1 MILKCENISKHYG
14 LFKKPV
20 LANINL
26 SLDEGKKMIL
36 TGPSGSGKTT
46 LLKILALIDLSF
58 KGKYYIDDKNV
69 NKIDPSPLRKKISY
83 VYQEYGLLENESV
96 YENIKLGVIYN
107 NLSKDEI
114 NSRCEKILKL
124 LELDGFHKRRVS
136 LLSGGQRQRVALAR
150 ALIRD
155 SEILI
160 ADEPFSSLDD
170 KLIEKILEYITNK
183 FNEKNIIMSFHQIPT
198 SITFPYDKYEL
209 SDGTLRKTNG

>member
-124 LELDGFHKRRVS
+124 LELEGFHKRRVS

>member
-26 SLDEGKKMIL
+26 SLGEGKKMIL

>member
-46 LLKILALIDLSF
+46 LLKILAIIDLSF

-114 NSRCEKILKL
+114 NSRCEMILKL
-124 LELDGFHKRRVS
+124 LELDGFHRRIVS
-136 LLSGGQRQRVALAR
+136 LLSGGQRQRVVLAR

>member
-36 TGPSGSGKTT
+36 TGTSGSGKNT

-96 YENIKLGVIYN
+96 YENIKLGILYD
-107 NLSKDEI
+107 NLSKAEI

-124 LELDGFHKRRVS
+124 LELDGFHKRRVN

-150 ALIRD
+150 AIIRD
-155 SEILI
+155 SE
-160 ADEPFSSLDD
+160 S
-170 KLIEKILEYITNK
+170 
-183 FNEKNIIMSFHQIPT
+183 
-198 SITFPYDKYEL
+198 
-209 SDGTLRKTNG
+209 

>member
-1 MILKCENISKHYG
+1 M
-14 LFKKPV
+14 
-20 LANINL
+20 
-26 SLDEGKKMIL
+26 
-36 TGPSGSGKTT
+36 
-46 LLKILALIDLSF
+46 
-58 KGKYYIDDKNV
+58 
-69 NKIDPSPLRKKISY
+69 
-83 VYQEYGLLENESV
+83 ENESV
-96 YENIKLGVIYN
+96 YENIKLGILYD
-107 NLSKDEI
+107 NLNKAEI

-183 FNEKNIIMSFHQIPT
+183 FNEKNIIMSFHQTPT